1 MRTVV
6 AVLSLSGLF
15 SFPLLAGAETASTE
29 GSFANSVSNIASAA
43 ENGAGEEA
51 AKTEVGKAA
60 LAAAN
65 DELDKVADSILSTS
79 NFTHLD
85 VSLGGDSFGLDTGT
99 KTKTEI
105 IGTYRLRETKN
116 GFLFNQGSVIDFNNR
131 TTVNFG
137 IGYRNINDAKTVIT
151 GINVF
156 YDYELDAKHR
166 RAGAG
171 FEWLTSLAEFRYNLY
186 NAQTKT
192 RLYDG
197 INETALNGSDVKL
210 TAKLPYLY
218 DSDVYYRQAK
228 WKDGAYKTTQK
239 EWGLS
244 AEILPNVVLGLS
256 RQKADSRKQKT
267 LASVSYSVPL
277 GGNSAEPR
285 EIRDG
290 SWSASLVP
298 IRDQLYRPV
307 QRENRIMKKA
317 MRLGV
322 VVSGY

>member
-1 MRTVV
+1 MRIII
-6 AVLSLSGLF
+6 AVISLCGLL
-15 SFPLLAGAETASTE
+15 SFPVLAGAETVSTE
-29 GSFANSVSNIASAA
+29 SSVANAVSNIASAA
-43 ENGAGEEA
+43 ENGNGEEA
-51 AKTEVGKAA
+51 AEVELGKAA

-65 DELDKVADSILSTS
+65 GELDKVTDSILSTS

-137 IGYRNINDAKTVIT
+137 IGYRNINDAETVIT

-171 FEWLTSLAEFRYNLY
+171 VEWLTSLAEFRYNLY

-228 WKDGAYKTTQK
+228 WKEGSYKSTQK
-239 EWGLS
+239 EWGLT
-244 AEILPNVVLGLS
+244 AEIIPNVVLGLS

-267 LASVSYSVPL
+267 LASLSYSVPL
-277 GGNSAEPR
+277 GGNSETPR
-285 EIRDG
+285 EMQDG
-290 SWSASLVP
+290 SWSSNLVP
-298 IRDQLYRPV
+298 IRNHLYRPV

>member
-1 MRTVV
+1 MIFNL
-6 AVLSLSGLF
+6 AVIYSIGIFLFSLSAF
-15 SFPLLAGAETASTE
+15 AETTSAEGTVAS
-29 GSFANSVSNIASAA
+29 AVSNIASAA
-43 ENGAGEEA
+43 ENGNGE
-51 AKTEVGKAA
+51 KGTEVELGKAA

-65 DELDKVADSILSTS
+65 GELDKVTDSILSTS
-79 NFTHLD
+79 NLTHLD

-116 GFLFNQGSVIDFNNR
+116 GFLFNQGSVIDFNGR
-131 TTVNFG
+131 TTVNLG
-137 IGYRNINDAKTVIT
+137 VGYRNINKAQTVIT

-171 FEWLTSLAEFRYNLY
+171 IEWLTSLAEFRYNLY

-218 DSDVYYRQAK
+218 DSDFYYRQAK
-228 WKDGAYKTTQK
+228 WKEGGYKSTQK
-239 EWGLS
+239 EWGLT
-244 AEILPNVVLGLS
+244 AEIIPNVVLGLS

-267 LASVSYSVPL
+267 IASLFYSVPL
-277 GGNSAEPR
+277 GGDSERLR
-285 EIRDG
+285 EIKDG
-290 SWSASLVP
+290 SWSAGLVP
-298 IRDQLYRPV
+298 IRNQLYRPV

>member
-1 MRTVV
+1 MFFSV
-6 AVLSLSGLF
+6 AVKSSIGIFLFSLSAF
-15 SFPLLAGAETASTE
+15 AETTSAE
-29 GSFANSVSNIASAA
+29 GTLANAVSNIASAA
-43 ENGAGEEA
+43 ENGNGE
-51 AKTEVGKAA
+51 KGTEVELGKAA

-65 DELDKVADSILSTS
+65 VELDKATDSILSTS
-79 NFTHLD
+79 NLTHLD

-116 GFLFNQGSVIDFNNR
+116 GFLFNQGSVIDFNDR
-131 TTVNFG
+131 KTVNLG
-137 IGYRNINDAKTVIT
+137 IGYRNINKAQTVIT

-171 FEWLTSLAEFRYNLY
+171 VEWLTSLAEFRYNLY
-186 NAQTKT
+186 NARTKT

-197 INETALNGSDVKL
+197 VNETALNGSDVKL

-228 WKDGAYKTTQK
+228 WKEGSYKSTQK
-239 EWGLS
+239 EWGVT
-244 AEILPNVVLGLS
+244 AEIIPNVVLGLS

-267 LASVSYSVPL
+267 IASLFYSVPL
-277 GGNSAEPR
+277 GGDSERLR
-285 EIRDG
+285 EIKDG
-290 SWSASLVP
+290 SWSAGLVP
-298 IRDQLYRPV
+298 IRNQLYRPV

>member
-1 MRTVV
+1 MHSNFVV
-6 AVLSLSGLF
+6 ISSIGIFLLSLSAF
-15 SFPLLAGAETASTE
+15 AETTSAE
-29 GSFANSVSNIASAA
+29 GTVANAVSNIASAA
-43 ENGAGEEA
+43 ENGNGE
-51 AKTEVGKAA
+51 KGTEVELGKAA

-65 DELDKVADSILSTS
+65 GELDKVTDSILSTS
-79 NFTHLD
+79 NLTHLD

-116 GFLFNQGSVIDFNNR
+116 GFLFNQGSAIDFNDR
-131 TTVNFG
+131 TTVNLG
-137 IGYRNINDAKTVIT
+137 IGYRNINKAQTVIT

-171 FEWLTSLAEFRYNLY
+171 IEWLTSLAEFRYNLY

-228 WKDGAYKTTQK
+228 WKEGSYKSTQK
-239 EWGLS
+239 EWGLT
-244 AEILPNVVLGLS
+244 AEIIPNVVLGLS

-267 LASVSYSVPL
+267 IASLFYSVPL
-277 GGNSAEPR
+277 GGDSERLR
-285 EIRDG
+285 EIKDG
-290 SWSASLVP
+290 SWSAGLVP
-298 IRDQLYRPV
+298 IRNQLYRPV

>member
-1 MRTVV
+1 MLLSVTVKSSIGIF
-6 AVLSLSGLF
+6 LFSLSAF
-15 SFPLLAGAETASTE
+15 AETTSAE
-29 GSFANSVSNIASAA
+29 GTLANAVSNIASAA
-43 ENGAGEEA
+43 ENGNGE
-51 AKTEVGKAA
+51 KGTEVELGKAA

-65 DELDKVADSILSTS
+65 VELDKVTDSILSTS
-79 NFTHLD
+79 NLTHLD

-116 GFLFNQGSVIDFNNR
+116 GFLFNQGSVIDFNDR
-131 TTVNFG
+131 KTVNLG
-137 IGYRNINDAKTVIT
+137 IGYRNINKAQTVIT

-171 FEWLTSLAEFRYNLY
+171 VEWLTSLAEFRYNLY

-197 INETALNGSDVKL
+197 VNETALNGSDVKL

-228 WKDGAYKTTQK
+228 WKEGSYKSTQK
-239 EWGLS
+239 EWGLT
-244 AEILPNVVLGLS
+244 AEIIPNVVLGLS

-267 LASVSYSVPL
+267 IAILFYSVPL
-277 GGNSAEPR
+277 GDDSERLR
-285 EIRDG
+285 EMKDG
-290 SWSASLVP
+290 TWSASLVP
-298 IRDQLYRPV
+298 IRNQLYRPV

>member
-1 MRTVV
+1 MRYDLVV
-6 AVLSLSGLF
+6 IYSIGIFLFSLSAF
-15 SFPLLAGAETASTE
+15 AETTSAEGTVAS
-29 GSFANSVSNIASAA
+29 AVSNIASAA
-43 ENGAGEEA
+43 ENGNGE
-51 AKTEVGKAA
+51 KGTEVELGKAA

-65 DELDKVADSILSTS
+65 GELDKVTDSILSTS
-79 NFTHLD
+79 NLTHLD

-116 GFLFNQGSVIDFNNR
+116 GFLFNQGSVIDFNGR
-131 TTVNFG
+131 TTVNLG
-137 IGYRNINDAKTVIT
+137 VGYRNINKAQTVIT

-171 FEWLTSLAEFRYNLY
+171 VEWLTSLAEFRYNLY

-197 INETALNGSDVKL
+197 VNETALNGSDVKL

-228 WKDGAYKTTQK
+228 WKEGSYKSTQK
-239 EWGLS
+239 EWGLT
-244 AEILPNVVLGLS
+244 AEIIPNVVLGLS

-267 LASVSYSVPL
+267 IASLFYSVPL
-277 GGNSAEPR
+277 GGDSERLR
-285 EIRDG
+285 EIKDG
-290 SWSASLVP
+290 SWSAGLVP
-298 IRDQLYRPV
+298 IRNQLYRPV

>member
-1 MRTVV
+1 MLLSVTVKSSIGIF
-6 AVLSLSGLF
+6 LFSLSAF
-15 SFPLLAGAETASTE
+15 AETTSAE
-29 GSFANSVSNIASAA
+29 GTLANAVSNIASAA
-43 ENGAGEEA
+43 ENGNGE
-51 AKTEVGKAA
+51 KGTEVELGKAA

-65 DELDKVADSILSTS
+65 VELDKATDSILSTS
-79 NFTHLD
+79 NLTHLD

-116 GFLFNQGSVIDFNNR
+116 GFLFNQGSVIDFNDR
-131 TTVNFG
+131 KTVNLG
-137 IGYRNINDAKTVIT
+137 IGYRNINKAQTVIT

-171 FEWLTSLAEFRYNLY
+171 VELLTSLAEFRYNLY
-186 NAQTKT
+186 NAQTRT

-197 INETALNGSDVKL
+197 VNETALNGSDVKL

-228 WKDGAYKTTQK
+228 WKEGGYKLTQK
-239 EWGLS
+239 EWGLT
-244 AEILPNVVLGLS
+244 AEIIPNVFLGLS
-256 RQKADSRKQKT
+256 RQKADSHKRKT
-267 LASVSYSVPL
+267 IASLFYSVPL
-277 GGNSAEPR
+277 GGDSEKLR
-285 EIRDG
+285 EMKDG
-290 SWSASLVP
+290 NWSAGLVP
-298 IRDQLYRPV
+298 IRNQLYRPV

>member
-1 MRTVV
+1 MRTVI
-6 AVLSLSGLF
+6 AVISMCGLF
-15 SFPLLAGAETASTE
+15 SFPLLAGAETESMEASV
-29 GSFANSVSNIASAA
+29 ANAVSNIASAT
-43 ENGAGEEA
+43 ENGNGEEA
-51 AKTEVGKAA
+51 AEVELGKAT

-65 DELDKVADSILSTS
+65 GELDKFTDRILATS

-85 VSLGGDSFGLDTGT
+85 VSIGGDSFGLDTGT

-116 GFLFNQGSVIDFNNR
+116 GFLFNQGSIIDFNDR
-131 TTVNFG
+131 TTVNLG
-137 IGYRNINDAKTVIT
+137 IGYRNINDAETMIAGV
-151 GINVF
+151 NVF

-171 FEWLTSLAEFRYNLY
+171 VELLTSLAEFRYNIY
-186 NAQTKT
+186 KAQTKT
-192 RLYDG
+192 LLYEG
-197 INETALNGSDVKL
+197 INETALNGNDVKL

-218 DSDVYYRQAK
+218 NSDVYYRRAK
-228 WKDGAYKTTQK
+228 WKEGAYKTTQK

-244 AEILPNVVLGLS
+244 AEIIPNVVLGLS
-256 RQKADSRKQKT
+256 RQKSDSRKQKT
-267 LASVSYSVPL
+267 VASVSYSVPL

-285 EIRDG
+285 EMNDG
-290 SWSASLVP
+290 SWFAGLVP